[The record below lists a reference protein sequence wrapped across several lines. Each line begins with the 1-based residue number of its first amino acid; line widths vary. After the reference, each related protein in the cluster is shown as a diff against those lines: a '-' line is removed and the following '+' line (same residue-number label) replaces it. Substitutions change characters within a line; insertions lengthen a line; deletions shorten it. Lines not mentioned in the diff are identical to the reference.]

1 MRAQNQA
8 LIKNYMLRTSN
19 QLSSNQLRWKLW
31 NALVAMRR
39 SNYGDN
45 SNQQQMAAEDF
56 VKYIEIDKKFGQ
68 MQFIQ
73 HSIKQIPSRMK
84 NESTY
89 MLEIDQ
95 LLQDRDG
102 KLIKERMTNAEVID
116 DIRDHGNFLK
126 TFDFFLDN
134 LLCDF
139 SQNVD
144 AVRDY
149 D

>member
-1 MRAQNQA
+1 
-8 LIKNYMLRTSN
+8 
-19 QLSSNQLRWKLW
+19 
-31 NALVAMRR
+31 
-39 SNYGDN
+39 
-45 SNQQQMAAEDF
+45 MAAEDF